1 MTELNQE
8 IFCHC
13 FGCERPIK
21 VGERV
26 HSITY
31 TRETIVSSN
40 AVQPDYGEGL
50 GTWCS
55 PCFSELLKKGSCDV
69 AVDCFINQD

>member
-1 MTELNQE
+1 MKESNQE
-8 IFCHC
+8 TFCHC
-13 FGCERPIK
+13 FGCDRAIK

-26 HSITY
+26 HSISY

-50 GTWCS
+50 GTWCT
-55 PCFSELLKKGSCDV
+55 PCFSELLRKGSCDV
-69 AVDCFINQD
+69 AVEHFTSED